1 MGVKPE
7 LTFDVCWVGRTNGGK
22 NRQQTVQG

>member
-7 LTFDVCWVGRTNGGK
+7 LAFVVWWVGRTYDRK